1 MEVTKEN
8 RYALAYKRLENILTK
23 YGIANARTLEQKIA
37 DAGPSNQRIDPH
49 ILTQARRT
57 LVREG
62 RIEQITQ
69 NGAPW
74 YYLANT
80 PRQIVERR
88 LEEQLPIFRALQHG
102 DLGLRMG
109 QCLEIAIYKALL
121 RQDTLEHLGRFKNL
135 EEHDDSRPYSKE
147 EPPQSIS
154 GNSLP
159 GDQRLDFLIRHQEAG
174 WAGIEAKNVREWLYP
189 DREEIT
195 DLLRKAIA
203 LDCIPILIARRFPFV
218 TFKVLSACGVVFHQN
233 YNQLLPEADRAL
245 AEKAK
250 DKRLLGYHD
259 IRVGN
264 QPDAR
269 LIKFVTTT
277 LPQILPEAR
286 KRFEEYKDLLDDFA
300 EGMEYQEF
308 AGRARRRGQGV
319 DEDRDWEPS
328 DEDGDWEPPD
338 DYS

>member
-1 MEVTKEN
+1 MTFTRAERLE
-8 RYALAYKRLENILTK
+8 LARKRLESVLTRH
-23 YGIANARTLEQKIA
+23 GVANARTLEQKIS

-57 LVREG
+57 LVQKG
-62 RIEQITQ
+62 RIKEITR

-74 YYLANT
+74 FYLANT
-80 PRQIVERR
+80 PMPTVEKR
-88 LEEQLPIFRALQHG
+88 LEEQLPIFRDLQHG
-102 DLGLRMG
+102 DLGSRVG
-109 QCLEIAIYKALL
+109 QCLEISIYRALL
-121 RQDTLEHLGRFKNL
+121 RQNTLEYLGGFKNL
-135 EEHDDSRPYSKE
+135 KEHDDSRLCSKE

-154 GNSLP
+154 GKSLS
-159 GDQRLDFLIRHQEAG
+159 GNQRLDFLIRHQEAG

-203 LDCIPILIARRFPFV
+203 LDCVPILIARRFPFV

-233 YNQLLPEADRAL
+233 YNQLLPEAAREL

-259 IRVGN
+259 IHVGN

-300 EGMEYQEF
+300 SGMDYEEF
-308 AGRARRRGQGV
+308 AARARRRSEGV
-319 DEDRDWEPS
+319 DEDRDSE
-328 DEDGDWEPPD
+328 
-338 DYS
+338 Y